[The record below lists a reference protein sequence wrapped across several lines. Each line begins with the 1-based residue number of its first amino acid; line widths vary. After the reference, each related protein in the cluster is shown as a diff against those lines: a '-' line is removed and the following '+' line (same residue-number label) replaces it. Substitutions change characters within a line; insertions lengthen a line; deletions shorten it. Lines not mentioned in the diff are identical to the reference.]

1 MDRYQDK
8 PKPRSRPVSAI
19 ISTTTTNVTS
29 HDHGTSFS
37 PTSATSLTSLTS
49 HQIPRTQPTSTSTN
63 LLRKS
68 EPSKLLQTPRIS
80 LEKALRKSPTLITK
94 KDILKNELR
103 TAGNSNIDE
112 SNHDRL
118 ELQFLVSIYVPG
130 LRPLRNASLLDR
142 LRNRLPTI
150 VENLDVNLS
159 LHLFL
164 STIMVR
170 FVNSWY
176 LTKLNTNNKEFLK
189 AVYDDILV
197 ALVRDVANRIATI
210 SSYHLLN
217 VADDL
222 VSILNTH
229 LTEFVA
235 EGKYPYKVLD
245 DYYDLTE
252 TANSLYY
259 DSFKNPRD
267 VLQMYLSQKHIIFDQ
282 SKDTQEEP
290 VLIYFRVMVQTML
303 QKIME
308 NNEKDSIFTSKITSD
323 LLILALGDLVI
334 NQLFQKTS
342 SPEFILGSINKAVLS
357 LLSVLK
363 KHKNTKASATVSN
376 QSVIGIVVTFAYTIY
391 ESLVMLVMAIKL
403 SSRYEAP
410 FDVINSSVFLLV
422 GTLLTLK
429 QTRPLLYTL
438 ALSLKSVIWSISGL
452 KNGINNVASKY
463 AIEYL
468 SETLTEET
476 IRNLINQLRIE
487 LFYTDKKDISHE
499 DQDVLLDTVADNI
512 AELFTHLP
520 FGKQL
525 HLNILCNKIKQVL
538 IIFDHDEQLDPA
550 NNVNQLLVIQFLD
563 RIVYAVYNDI

>member
-29 HDHGTSFS
+29 QDHGTFFL
-37 PTSATSLTSLTS
+37 PTSATLLTLRTS
-49 HQIPRTQPTSTSTN
+49 HQVPRTQPTSTSTN

-68 EPSKLLQTPRIS
+68 EPLKILQTPRIS

-103 TAGNSNIDE
+103 TAGNSNTDE

-130 LRPLRNASLLDR
+130 LRPLRNASLVDR

-170 FVNSWY
+170 FVNLWY

-197 ALVRDVANRIATI
+197 ALMRDVANRIAAI

-222 VSILNTH
+222 VLILNTH
-229 LTEFVA
+229 LTEFVT

-252 TANSLYY
+252 TENSLYY

-282 SKDTQEEP
+282 LKDTQEEP

-334 NQLFQKTS
+334 NQLFQKIS
-342 SPEFILGSINKAVLS
+342 SPKFILGSINKAVLS

-363 KHKNTKASATVSN
+363 KYKKTKASATVSN

-391 ESLVMLVMAIKL
+391 ELIVMLVTAVKL
-403 SSRYEAP
+403 SSGYEAP
-410 FDVINSSVFLLV
+410 FDAINSSVFLLV
-422 GTLLTLK
+422 GTLLMLK

-438 ALSLKSVIWSISGL
+438 ALTLKSVIWSILGL
-452 KNGINNVASKY
+452 KNGINNVALNY

-468 SETLTEET
+468 SEALTEET
-476 IRNLINQLRIE
+476 IHNLINQLRID
-487 LFYTDKKDISHE
+487 LFHTDKKDLLHE
-499 DQDVLLDTVADNI
+499 DQDISIDTVADNI

-525 HLNILCNKIKQVL
+525 HPNILCNKIKQVL
-538 IIFDHDEQLDPA
+538 IIFDHDEQLDPT
-550 NNVNQLLVIQFLD
+550 NKVNQLLAVQFLD